1 MSTPLERLL
10 AETIPVRPAPPPNRP
25 QPAEPRPSPWTPAEQ
40 DAHWNALREAVGAT
54 REQRPTRLRLI
65 TPAA

>member
-1 MSTPLERLL
+1 MTPLEKLL
-10 AETIPVRPAPPPNRP
+10 AEAIPTRPAPPPNRP
-25 QPAEPRPSPWTPAEQ
+25 RPAESRPSAWTRAEQ
-40 DAHWNALREAVGAT
+40 DAHWNALRQAVGAP

>member
-10 AETIPVRPAPPPNRP
+10 AEDIPTRPAPPPNRP
-25 QPAEPRPSPWTPAEQ
+25 RTPHSSRTWTPAEQ